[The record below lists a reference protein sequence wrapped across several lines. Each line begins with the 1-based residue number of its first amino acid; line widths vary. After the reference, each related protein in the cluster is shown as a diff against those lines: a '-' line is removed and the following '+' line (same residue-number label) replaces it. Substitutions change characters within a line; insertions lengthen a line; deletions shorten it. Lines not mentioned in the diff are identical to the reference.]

1 MTQHKMVSKDA
12 WVEARKHLLSKE
24 KAFTR
29 QRDQL
34 SEERR
39 SLPWV
44 RVEKDYVFEG
54 PGGQETLVDLFAGRS
69 QLVIYHFM
77 YGPDWEAGCKSCSF
91 WADNFNGIDVHLNQ
105 RDVTFAV
112 ISRAPLPTL
121 QAFSK
126 RLGWGFKW
134 LSSNGSDFNFDY
146 DASFRPEDI
155 EAGNATYNFSK
166 NTMSMTELAGISV
179 FFKDGEGSVFH
190 TYSCY
195 SRGLDILNTTYNYLD
210 LVPKGRDEDNLDHTM
225 SWLRLN
231 DEYDG

>member
-1 MTQHKMVSKDA
+1 MPSHEIVSREE
-12 WVEARKHLLSKE
+12 WVNARQALLAEE
-24 KAFTR
+24 KKFTR
-29 QRDQL
+29 LRDKL
-34 SEERR
+34 SIKRR
-39 SLPWV
+39 NLPWV
-44 RVEKDYVFEG
+44 KVEKEYVFEG
-54 PGGQETLVDLFAGRS
+54 SGGQETLADLFAGRS

-77 YGPDWEAGCKSCSF
+77 YGPDWETGCISCSF

-146 DASFRPEDI
+146 DASFRPEDL
-155 EAGNATYNFSK
+155 EAGNATYNYSK
-166 NTMSMTELAGISV
+166 NTMSMTELPGISV
-179 FFKDGEGSVFH
+179 FFKDEEGSVFH

-195 SRGLDILNTTYNYLD
+195 SRSLDMLNTPYNFLD
-210 LVPKGRDEDNLDHTM
+210 LVPKGRDEESLDHTM

>member
-146 DASFRPEDI
+146 DASFSP
-155 EAGNATYNFSK
+155 
-166 NTMSMTELAGISV
+166 
-179 FFKDGEGSVFH
+179 
-190 TYSCY
+190 
-195 SRGLDILNTTYNYLD
+195 
-210 LVPKGRDEDNLDHTM
+210 
-225 SWLRLN
+225 
-231 DEYDG
+231 